1 MTDRPA
7 QSQAG
12 SLRERRQALLARSD
26 LRGRPFCHAYAAEA
40 DRWLADLCERA
51 IGDRRRVALLAV
63 GGYGRGELCPH
74 SDLDLVLVHDG
85 RSDVAA
91 LADAIWYPVW
101 DEGVHLDHSVR
112 RPKDVLSAAAADLRV
127 ALGLL
132 DARLVWGDEGVASP
146 LISAA
151 RAQWRR
157 RLAASWLPA
166 LSEQM
171 AERWARHGEVAFLL
185 EPDVKEAQGGLR
197 DAHAL
202 RAMATGAPDLARSA
216 DLQAVD
222 VATGTLLAARV
233 ELHRAAGRAL
243 DRLVLQEQDQ
253 VAGALGYPDADALM
267 AAVAAAG
274 RTIAWTC
281 TSTWRRRH
289 RWEPPEPGGIGARA
303 RRRRRRA
310 AGDGQ
315 ATGQATGQAPG
326 EVTGQAAGPATRR
339 AARRAAGPVDEPG
352 VLVIHGEVTVAD
364 GVDVG
369 TDPSLPFRVAAVA
382 AERSAPIAPEA
393 LRRLS
398 AATSPSEPWPSET
411 RQALVRLLAQGHRA
425 VDALEALDHVGVVM
439 RLIPEWQ
446 LVRNRP
452 QRNAYHRFTVD
463 RHLIEAAANA
473 AAFAGRVSRPD
484 LLLVGCLLHDIGKGM
499 PGDHTDEGVRL
510 VARVGRR
517 MGFEEDDVSTLV
529 TLCRLHLLLADTA
542 TRRDLEDPAT
552 IAATAKLVGDRETL
566 LLLWALTEAD
576 GLATGP
582 AAWGPWKAGLVAEL
596 VSRVES
602 ALAGEP
608 VDAGPPV
615 SLGERYGDLVA
626 QVRAEGRPV
635 VQVEPPRLVVA
646 APDRRGLL
654 ASVAGTLALHGL
666 DVRGA
671 DVSTDAEVAVEVFVL
686 DVTRARLPDA
696 ERLRADL
703 NAVLAGD
710 MDLPRRLEAKAQ
722 DYAGARRRSAPHP
735 VEPSVTVDVEA
746 SASSTVVEVRAPDEL
761 GLLYRVTRA
770 LFDCGLDVVT
780 ARVSTVGDEVV
791 DAFYVRD
798 GAGSKVTEPALL
810 ERVEQSALDAL
821 THSTRST
828 H

>member
-1 MTDRPA
+1 MTVRPA
-7 QSQAG
+7 QGQAV
-12 SLRERRQALLARSD
+12 SLRERRQALLARPD
-26 LRGRPFCHAYAAEA
+26 LRGRRFCHAYAAEA
-40 DRWLADLCERA
+40 DRWLAGLCEQA
-51 IGDRRRVALLAV
+51 TGDRERVALLAV

-85 RSDVAA
+85 RRDVAE
-91 LADAIWYPVW
+91 LAEAIWYPVW

-132 DARLVWGDEGVASP
+132 DARLVWGDHEVASP
-146 LISAA
+146 LVAAA
-151 RAQWRR
+151 RAQWRK

-166 LSEQM
+166 LSAQM
-171 AERWARHGEVAFLL
+171 SERWARHGEVAFLL

-222 VATGTLLAARV
+222 AATGTLLAARV
-233 ELHRAAGRAL
+233 ELHRVAGRAL
-243 DRLVLQEQDQ
+243 DRLLLQEQDQ
-253 VAGALGYPDADALM
+253 VASALGYPDADALM

-281 TSTWRRRH
+281 TSAWRRRH
-289 RWEPPEPGGIGARA
+289 RWEPPEPGGIGGRA
-303 RRRRRRA
+303 RRRRS
-310 AGDGQ
+310 
-315 ATGQATGQAPG
+315 
-326 EVTGQAAGPATRR
+326 QAAAVGPPAP
-339 AARRAAGPVDEPG
+339 PVERPGDEPG
-352 VLVIHGEVTVAD
+352 VLVVHGEVTLAAGAD
-364 GVDVG
+364 ERA
-369 TDPSLPFRVAAVA
+369 DPSLPLRVAAVA
-382 AERSAPIAPEA
+382 AERSATIAPDA

-398 AATSPSEPWPSET
+398 SVTPPSDPWPSEA
-411 RQALVRLLAQGHRA
+411 RLALVRLLAQGHRA
-425 VDALEALDHVGVVM
+425 VDALEALDHVGVFV
-439 RLIPEWQ
+439 RLIPEWE

-463 RHLIEAAANA
+463 RHLLEAAANA
-473 AAFAGRVSRPD
+473 AALAGRVSRPD

-517 MGFEEDDVSTLV
+517 MGFDEDDVTTLV

-552 IAATAKLVGDRETL
+552 VAAAAKLVGDRETL
-566 LLLWALTEAD
+566 HLLWALTEAD

-582 AAWGPWKAGLVAEL
+582 AAWGPWKAGLVADL
-596 VSRVES
+596 VSRVGN

-608 VDAGPPV
+608 VDAGPQV
-615 SLGERYGDLVA
+615 RLGERYGALVA
-626 QVRAEGRPV
+626 QVRAEGHPV
-635 VQVEPPRLVVA
+635 VQVDPPRLVVA

-654 ASVAGTLALHGL
+654 ASVAGALALHGL

-671 DVSTDAEVAVEVFVL
+671 DVSTDAGVAVEVFVL
-686 DVTRARLPDA
+686 DVTQARLPDA

-710 MDLPRRLEAKAQ
+710 LDLPRRLEAKAQ
-722 DYAGARRRSAPHP
+722 DYAGARRPSAPHP
-735 VEPSVTVDVEA
+735 VEPSVTVDVGA
-746 SASSTVVEVRAPDEL
+746 SASSTVVEVRAPDEV

-821 THSTRST
+821 R
-828 H
+828 

>member
-1 MTDRPA
+1 MTVRPA
-7 QSQAG
+7 QGQAG

-40 DRWLADLCERA
+40 DRWLAGLCEQA
-51 IGDRRRVALLAV
+51 TGDRRRVALLAV

-74 SDLDLVLVHDG
+74 SDLDLVLVHHG

-112 RPKDVLSAAAADLRV
+112 RPKDVLSAAAADFRV

-146 LISAA
+146 LIAAA

-289 RWEPPEPGGIGARA
+289 RWEPSEPGGIGARA
-303 RRRRRRA
+303 RRRRSQPA
-310 AGDGQ
+310 VDGP
-315 ATGQATGQAPG
+315 ATGP
-326 EVTGQAAGPATRR
+326 AAGPATGPALGRAMRR
-339 AARRAAGPVDEPG
+339 TTRRAAGSVHESG
-352 VLVIHGEVTVAD
+352 ILVVHGEVTVAA
-364 GVDVG
+364 GADVRS
-369 TDPSLPFRVAAVA
+369 DSSLPLRVAAVA

-398 AATSPSEPWPSET
+398 EVTPPSDPWPIEA

-425 VDALEALDHVGVVM
+425 VDALEALDHVGVFV
-439 RLIPEWQ
+439 RLIPEWE

-473 AAFAGRVSRPD
+473 AALAGRVSRPD

-517 MGFEEDDVSTLV
+517 MGFDEDDVTTLV

-552 IAATAKLVGDRETL
+552 VAAAAKLVGDRETL
-566 LLLWALTEAD
+566 HLLWALTEAD

-582 AAWGPWKAGLVAEL
+582 AAWGPWKAGLVADL
-596 VSRVES
+596 VSRVGN

-608 VDAGPPV
+608 VDAGPQV
-615 SLGERYGDLVA
+615 RLGERYGALVA
-626 QVRAEGRPV
+626 QVRAEGHPV
-635 VQVEPPRLVVA
+635 VQVDPPRLVVA

-654 ASVAGTLALHGL
+654 ASVAGALALHGL

-671 DVSTDAEVAVEVFVL
+671 DVSTDAGVAVEVFVL
-686 DVTRARLPDA
+686 DVTQARLPDA

-710 MDLPRRLEAKAQ
+710 LDLPRRLEAKAQ
-722 DYAGARRRSAPHP
+722 DYAGARRPSAPHP
-735 VEPSVTVDVEA
+735 VEPSVTVDVGA
-746 SASSTVVEVRAPDEL
+746 SASSTVVEVRAPDEV

-821 THSTRST
+821 R
-828 H
+828 

>member
-1 MTDRPA
+1 MTVRPA
-7 QSQAG
+7 QGQAG

-40 DRWLADLCERA
+40 DRWLAGLCEQA
-51 IGDRRRVALLAV
+51 TGDRRRVALLAV

-74 SDLDLVLVHDG
+74 SDLDLVLVHHG

-112 RPKDVLSAAAADLRV
+112 RPKDVLSAAAADFRV

-146 LISAA
+146 LIAAA

-289 RWEPPEPGGIGARA
+289 RWEPSEPGGIGARA
-303 RRRRRRA
+303 RRRRSQPAVDGPA
-310 AGDGQ
+310 AG
-315 ATGQATGQAPG
+315 P
-326 EVTGQAAGPATRR
+326 AAGPATGPALGRAMRR
-339 AARRAAGPVDEPG
+339 TTRRAAGSVHESG
-352 VLVIHGEVTVAD
+352 ILVVHGEVTVAA
-364 GVDVG
+364 GADVRS
-369 TDPSLPFRVAAVA
+369 DSSLPLRVAAVA

-398 AATSPSEPWPSET
+398 EVTPPSDPWPIEA

-425 VDALEALDHVGVVM
+425 VDALEALDHVGVFV
-439 RLIPEWQ
+439 RLIPEWE

-473 AAFAGRVSRPD
+473 AALAGRVSRPD

-517 MGFEEDDVSTLV
+517 MGFDEDDVTTLV

-552 IAATAKLVGDRETL
+552 VAAAAKLVGDRETL
-566 LLLWALTEAD
+566 HLLWALTEAD

-582 AAWGPWKAGLVAEL
+582 AAWGPWKAGLVADL
-596 VSRVES
+596 VSRVGN

-608 VDAGPPV
+608 VDAGPQV
-615 SLGERYGDLVA
+615 RLGERYGALVA
-626 QVRAEGRPV
+626 QVRAEGHPV
-635 VQVEPPRLVVA
+635 VQVDPPRLVVA

-654 ASVAGTLALHGL
+654 ASVAGALALHGL

-671 DVSTDAEVAVEVFVL
+671 DVSTDAGVAVEVFVL
-686 DVTRARLPDA
+686 DVTQARLPDA

-710 MDLPRRLEAKAQ
+710 LDLPRRLEAKAQ
-722 DYAGARRRSAPHP
+722 DYAGARRPSAPHP
-735 VEPSVTVDVEA
+735 VEPSVTVDVGA
-746 SASSTVVEVRAPDEL
+746 SASSTVVEVRAPDEV

-821 THSTRST
+821 R
-828 H
+828 

>member
-1 MTDRPA
+1 MTSGSA
-7 QSQAG
+7 GGQAM
-12 SLRERRQALLARSD
+12 SLRERRQALLERRE
-26 LRGRPFCHAYAAEA
+26 LRGRSFCRAYAAEA
-40 DRWLADLCERA
+40 DRWLVGLCERA
-51 IGDRRRVALLAV
+51 TGDPRRAALLAV

-85 RSDVAA
+85 RSDLSD
-91 LADAIWYPVW
+91 LAEAIWYPVW

-132 DARLVWGDEGVASP
+132 DARLVWGDAEVAGP
-146 LISAA
+146 LVAAA
-151 RAQWRR
+151 RAQWRK

-166 LSEQM
+166 LSAQM

-216 DLQAVD
+216 DLEAVD
-222 VATGTLLAARV
+222 AATATLLSARV

-253 VAGALGYPDADALM
+253 VAAALGYPDANSLM

-289 RWEPPEPGGIGARA
+289 RWEPPGPGGVGARA
-303 RRRRRRA
+303 RLRRRA
-310 AGDGQ
+310 RSVVAGTAGGT
-315 ATGQATGQAPG
+315 ARGAP
-326 EVTGQAAGPATRR
+326 A
-339 AARRAAGPVDEPG
+339 EPG
-352 VLVIHGEVTVAD
+352 VLVIDGEVTLAAD
-364 GVDVG
+364 ADARA
-369 TDPSLPFRVAAVA
+369 DPALPLRVAAVA
-382 AERSAPIAPEA
+382 AERSAPIAPDA

-398 AATSPSEPWPSET
+398 SAAAPSDPWPEEA
-411 RQALVRLLAQGHRA
+411 RLALVRLLAQGHRA
-425 VDALEALDHVGVVM
+425 VDALEALDHVGVLV
-439 RLIPEWQ
+439 RLVPEWE

-463 RHLIEAAANA
+463 RHLLETAANA
-473 AAFAGRVSRPD
+473 AALTDRVSRPD
-484 LLLVGCLLHDIGKGM
+484 LLLVGSLLHDIGKGI
-499 PGDHTDEGVRL
+499 PGDHTDAGVRL
-510 VARVGRR
+510 VAQVGRR
-517 MGFEEDDVSTLV
+517 MGFAEDELATLV
-529 TLCRLHLLLADTA
+529 TLCRLHLLLPDTA

-552 IAATAKLVGDRETL
+552 IDAAAKLVGDRETL
-566 LLLWALTEAD
+566 HLLWALTEAD

-596 VSRVES
+596 VSRVAN

-608 VDAGPPV
+608 VGAGPV
-615 SLGERYGDLVA
+615 RLGERYGDLVA

-671 DVSTDAEVAVEVFVL
+671 DVSTDAGVAVEVFVL
-686 DVTRARLPDA
+686 DVTRARLPDV
-696 ERLRADL
+696 ERLRKDL

-710 MDLPRRLEAKAQ
+710 LDLPRRLEEKARA
-722 DYAGARRRSAPHP
+722 YEGTRRPSAPDP
-735 VEPSVTVDVEA
+735 VVPSVTVDVGA
-746 SASSTVVEVRAPDEL
+746 SASSTVVEVRASDEI

-798 GAGSKVTEPALL
+798 AGGSKVTERALL
-810 ERVEQSALDAL
+810 GRVERAALEAL
-821 THSTRST
+821 R
-828 H
+828 